1 MSELDTAKLDPGAQ
15 KTFVSK
21 SRVFPYKTWPDK
33 SPNKKEAEEKKIK
46 ETQVQEVQ
54 CTTQLNSRMVDYL
67 CSNILS
73 YT

>member
-33 SPNKKEAEEKKIK
+33 SPNKKEAEEKKMK
-46 ETQVQEVQ
+46 ETQVHIMY
-54 CTTQLNSRMVDYL
+54 NS
-67 CSNILS
+67 
-73 YT
+73 T